1 MVLLITFMENE
12 FIIRKYGNQETK
24 IFVKDG
30 YLSLGEESAE
40 YIGIENLTTLR
51 TLYLDEFD
59 IKNDIQF
66 EIPKTLEK
74 LYLHKCVD
82 EDGDFPL
89 TFPNLSVF
97 STSVM
102 SFNMSKIKRLTNL
115 TELRL
120 DLSYIDEIKD
130 LSSLTELKILSLFG
144 NQISKIEGVNNL
156 KDLERLNL
164 GNNKIEKIENLE
176 NLRNLHYLNLSYN
189 KIKRIENLDSLIYLK
204 RLNLAENQITD
215 LSGLERLIN
224 LEELEIRNNPKLSD
238 AFLTFEQVKPYL
250 KSQWKLKKLND
261 MPYPESKKYRF
272 WDMFYSPNHD

>member
-1 MVLLITFMENE
+1 MENE

-40 YIGIENLTTLR
+40 YVGIENLTTLR

-74 LYLHKCVD
+74 LYLHKCID

-89 TFPNLSVF
+89 KFPNLTVLK
-97 STSVM
+97 VAKM
-102 SFNMSKIKRLTNL
+102 GFNMSKIKRLANL
-115 TELRL
+115 IELEV
-120 DLSYIDEIKD
+120 DLCYIDKIED
-130 LSSLTELKILSLFG
+130 LSSLTELKMLSLFG

-156 KDLERLNL
+156 KNLERLNL
-164 GNNKIEKIENLE
+164 GDNKIEKIENLE
-176 NLRNLHYLNLSYN
+176 NLRNLQYLNLSHN

-204 RLNLAENQITD
+204 RLNLAENQIEGM
-215 LSGLERLIN
+215 SGLKRLIN

-238 AFLTFEQVKPYL
+238 SFLTFEQVEPYL
-250 KSQWKLKKLND
+250 KSLWKLKKLND
-261 MPYPESKKYRF
+261 VAYPESEKYRF
-272 WDMFYSPNHD
+272 WEMFYTPSYD